1 MSRDLLFNRGA
12 CRQHPSPLNPVCRFR
27 RFHKVFARAD
37 DLVIARL
44 VSTQRVFQ
52 SVSYLHRL
60 DDIAANFIG
69 AQVSNYGDT
78 IVRIATNNSCAI
90 ASDLAMLIV
99 PMRLPCAARRKT
111 SYAE

>member
-1 MSRDLLFNRGA
+1 LS
-12 CRQHPSPLNPVCRFR
+12 
-27 RFHKVFARAD
+27 RAD
-37 DLVIARL
+37 DLLNDRL
-44 VSTQRVFQ
+44 VFTQRGFQ

-78 IVRIATNNSCAI
+78 IVRIATGNSCAI